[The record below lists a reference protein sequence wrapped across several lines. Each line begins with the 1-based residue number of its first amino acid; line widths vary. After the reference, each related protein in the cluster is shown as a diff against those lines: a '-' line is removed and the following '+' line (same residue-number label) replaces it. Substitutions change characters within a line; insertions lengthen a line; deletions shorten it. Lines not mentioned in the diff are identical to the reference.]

1 MNLSC
6 SECSKPLF
14 VGGIKYH
21 TPDNLHVFCDAY
33 CSNAWYSK
41 TFEKLDA
48 DKDQTQNNG
57 PQAGDIIEF

>member
-14 VGGIKYH
+14 VGSIKYH
-21 TPDNLHVFCDAY
+21 TPDNLNVFCDAY

-48 DKDQTQNNG
+48 DKDQT
-57 PQAGDIIEF
+57 EKE

>member
-1 MNLSC
+1 MLKCSSC
-6 SECSKPLF
+6 DKPLF

-33 CSNAWYSK
+33 CSNDWYSK

-48 DKDQTQNNG
+48 KKDQTENN
-57 PQAGDIIEF
+57 DE